1 MKDVLVSADIIDG
14 YSKFVD
20 QIMKSN
26 ALSNSDNQKDYIY
39 SFYNN
44 PQSKDDKRSN
54 DDKQLKDAQEFK
66 TIYCL
71 GFVKL
76 PWFRRKELTVS
87 QSISSFRNKDLSLS
101 MRMKKVFINLTD

>member
-1 MKDVLVSADIIDG
+1 MKDFVVSVDVIDG

-20 QIMKSN
+20 ESMKSN
-26 ALSNSDNQKDYIY
+26 ALSNSDQNDFVY
-39 SFYNN
+39 SSDNN
-44 PQSKDDKRSN
+44 PQLK
-54 DDKQLKDAQEFK
+54 DDKQLKDDQEFK

-87 QSISSFRNKDLSLS
+87 QSINSFKNKNLSLS
-101 MRMKKVFINLTD
+101 MRMKKVLIDLID